1 MNDTKNK
8 ANIYIIAKEA
18 GVSVATVS
26 RFFNKKSL
34 VKKSTGL
41 KILDVCKKY
50 NYKPSR
56 VASAITTKKTKSI
69 ALLVPSLKDPAF
81 GELVSGVE
89 FALSKNE
96 YCLNVFNTR
105 ESIDKEMEIID
116 IIDNRIIDGVI
127 VSGVYG
133 SKEDRVFTSEMLRRK
148 IPCIL
153 VDRYIPGTDIPYV
166 ASNDRLGGEIAAKF
180 LLENNHKRIGII
192 SYDTKV
198 HIFKERVEG
207 FISILNKDELKEEF
221 ILEVP
226 IKFGKIEEYIYKY
239 KDELLKSRA
248 TAIFTVADTIAIFLI
263 RFFLENGFKVPD
275 EISVMG
281 YDDIFYSKFI
291 FPRLSTIHHDMFELG
306 KVVGENLI
314 YKLENGKFKKK
325 KQVIDPTLV
334 IRDSVR
340 KV

>member
-1 MNDTKNK
+1 MNRAKNK
-8 ANIYIIAKEA
+8 TNIYVIAKEA
-18 GVSVATVS
+18 GVSVATIS

-34 VKKSTGL
+34 VKKSTRL

-50 NYKPSR
+50 NYKPSKI
-56 VASAITTKKTKSI
+56 ASAITTKKTKSI
-69 ALLVPSLKDPAF
+69 ALLIPSLKDPVF
-81 GELVSGVE
+81 SELVDGVE
-89 FALSKNE
+89 SELSKNG

-105 ESIDKEMEIID
+105 QSIDKELEIID
-116 IIDNRIIDGVI
+116 IINNRIIDGVI

-133 SKEDRVFTSEMLRRK
+133 SKEDRIFISEMLRRK

-153 VDRYIPGTDIPYV
+153 VDRYIPGANIPYV

-207 FISILNKDELKEEF
+207 FISILNKNRLKEEF

-239 KDELLKSRA
+239 EDELLKSRA

-263 RFFLENGFKVPD
+263 RFLLENGFKVPD
-275 EISVMG
+275 EISVIG
-281 YDDIFYSKFI
+281 YDDIFYSEFI